1 MVCSTRAGLAEIAEP
16 GDVGLTRFA
25 SGDARE
31 LAARLEP
38 FLRDAALAARAGT
51 RARALVE
58 ARCAPAVVAEA
69 REAVYEEARA
79 SWRTPRGARGDPRR

>member
-1 MVCSTRAGLAEIAEP
+1 VVCSSRAGLAEIAEP
-16 GDVGLTRFA
+16 GDDGLTRFA

-38 FLRDAALAARAGT
+38 FLRDAARAARAGI

-79 SWRTPRGARGDPRR
+79 RWRTPGGAHGDPER